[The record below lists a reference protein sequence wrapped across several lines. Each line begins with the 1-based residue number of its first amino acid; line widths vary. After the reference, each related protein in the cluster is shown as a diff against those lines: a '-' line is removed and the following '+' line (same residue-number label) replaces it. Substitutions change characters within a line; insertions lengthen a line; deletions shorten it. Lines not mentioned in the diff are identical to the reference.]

1 MNCPYC
7 GTKIEKDSIFCEKCG
22 NKITRKI
29 KKTTSEKFT
38 PKHKWKVLVCIVC
51 LFLIISV
58 ANVVYTYVQRE
69 NTFSYQYNLIEDR
82 ICSILGA
89 VTGNKNNI
97 KVSDRE
103 KYMKIYAENIVENLE
118 KQMKKAHKLGLPT
131 DICNIAE
138 KYDSIDSRKITRIYS
153 YEYFTDDVLSEIE
166 KYGEFAQSDLLNKCI
181 PAIIGKIS
189 DANAVAFSGAFHIEM
204 KVKNKSSVSN
214 AIWILS
220 YQDDFS
226 IAVVF
231 SKNESETVVD
241 AYPINVTDQ
250 NAFLEK
256 LEMLFESCKVYI

>member
-7 GTKIEKDSIFCEKCG
+7 GTKIEKDSKFCEKCG

-118 KQMKKAHKLGLPT
+118 KQMKKAHK
-131 DICNIAE
+131 
-138 KYDSIDSRKITRIYS
+138 
-153 YEYFTDDVLSEIE
+153 
-166 KYGEFAQSDLLNKCI
+166 
-181 PAIIGKIS
+181 
-189 DANAVAFSGAFHIEM
+189 
-204 KVKNKSSVSN
+204 
-214 AIWILS
+214 
-220 YQDDFS
+220 
-226 IAVVF
+226 
-231 SKNESETVVD
+231 
-241 AYPINVTDQ
+241 
-250 NAFLEK
+250 
-256 LEMLFESCKVYI
+256 